1 MVRRPVDVARG
12 RDRVLV
18 DMSNLVVGGGL
29 QVGASF
35 LDELSQISAD
45 DSSRGRWPW
54 LDDVVVEASE
64 QVVANSTT
72 RGRGLRL
79 DVVNGRP
86 AARLR
91 RLPRRPQFDVAF
103 VVFGP
108 DYGPSR
114 ARRRVVGFADVT
126 SLFPEFAG
134 IRGVRPRALHALRRR
149 VSRRIF
155 LTADR
160 IVAESEHVADA
171 LRERWGIDAARL
183 NVVPNVLNRVFDEV
197 SQLAPLN
204 AGAVEGL
211 AAGDTALFVYPTRA
225 YPHKNLEVLGAAQ
238 RLARSGGVEV
248 RFALTLTEAEW
259 NQLDPA
265 TRDASTNVGPLKVTQ
280 LPALYEAC
288 AGVVFPSLNECFSV
302 TPLEAMR
309 AGRTLV
315 ASDRP
320 FVREVAGDAA
330 WYVEPTDP
338 ASVAA
343 GLVAALSD
351 DVERA
356 RRVEVGRHGAAGWP
370 TARDR
375 ATAYLDLVDDE
386 LDHGRTRSG

>member
-1 MVRRPVDVARG
+1 MPSGPRG

-35 LDELSQISAD
+35 LDELSRIRAD
-45 DSSRGRWPW
+45 EASHERWPW
-54 LDDVVVEASE
+54 LADIVVEASE

-72 RGRGLRL
+72 RGAGLRV

-86 AARLR
+86 GARLR
-91 RLPRRPQFDVAF
+91 RLPRRPEFDVSF
-103 VVFGP
+103 TVFGP
-108 DYGPSR
+108 DYGPRR

-134 IRGVRPRALHALRRR
+134 IRGARPLAMHAVRRR

-155 LTADR
+155 LTAER
-160 IVAESEHVADA
+160 IVAESAHVTAA
-171 LRERWGIDAARL
+171 LHERWGIDPARL
-183 NVVPNVLNRVFDEV
+183 RVVPNVLNRVFDDA
-197 SQLAPLN
+197 SQQTPLDLDLDID
-204 AGAVEGL
+204 GARVF
-211 AAGDTALFVYPTRA
+211 AYPTRA
-225 YPHKNLEVLGAAQ
+225 YPHKNLAVLGAA
-238 RLARSGGVEV
+238 RRIVTASSGLDV
-248 RFALTLTEAEW
+248 RFALTLTDAEW
-259 NQLDPA
+259 DQLDA
-265 TRDASTNVGPLKVTQ
+265 ETRNASINVGPLKVTQ
-280 LPALYEAC
+280 VPALYAAS

-320 FVREVAGDAA
+320 FAREVADDAA

-338 ASVAA
+338 ASLAA

-351 DVERA
+351 DAESA
-356 RRVEVGRHGAAGWP
+356 RRVEVGRQVAAGWP
-370 TARDR
+370 SARDR
-375 ATAYLDLVDDE
+375 ATAYLDLIDDE
-386 LDHGRTRSG
+386 LAHGVTMSR